1 MTPPFV
7 YGCMETKTIQE
18 LKQEY
23 KDLSA
28 KLSDLRRRL
37 GTVKLELIQDK
48 LSTLVKDKELYYLR
62 GGKYIK
68 VEYVRPN
75 DGSRW
80 YTATFRNPK
89 SDKEY
94 PIWLND
100 IFYLDG
106 EEYKPLLPGRRID
119 YFYNPFE

>member
-1 MTPPFV
+1 
-7 YGCMETKTIQE
+7 METKTIQE

-28 KLSDLRRRL
+28 KLSDLEGQALTVRRRL
-37 GTVKLELIQDK
+37 DVVKLELIQDK
-48 LSTLVKDKELYYLR
+48 LSTLVSGKDLYYLR
-62 GGKYIK
+62 GGKYIN

-75 DGSRW
+75 DRSRW
-80 YTATFRNPK
+80 YTAVFRNPK

-106 EEYKPLLPGRRID
+106 GEYKPLLPGRRID
-119 YFYNPFE
+119 HFYNPFE